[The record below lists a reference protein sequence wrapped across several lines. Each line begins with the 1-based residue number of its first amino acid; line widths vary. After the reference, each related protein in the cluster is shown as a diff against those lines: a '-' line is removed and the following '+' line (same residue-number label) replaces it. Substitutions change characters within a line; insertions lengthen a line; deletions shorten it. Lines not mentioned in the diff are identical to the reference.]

1 MKSILNISF
10 LAILLIS
17 ITTSCTNNSENKN
30 NSNSKKELTFSSA
43 QTSIKWTAYK
53 TTDKLGVKGTFHE
66 NIVTNDTSATKLEDI
81 INSTKFKIL
90 TSTVYTGNEPRD
102 YLIKTYFFGTMMN
115 TDTISGSFS
124 SAKDGK
130 GIVSIKMN
138 DVEFKNDFTY
148 TFLND
153 SLKINAT
160 LLLDNWNGYTAL
172 SSLHEQCFDK
182 HTGPDGVSKTWSDVD
197 VEIISVFK

>member
-1 MKSILNISF
+1 MKSILNIF
-10 LAILLIS
+10 IFAVLLIS
-17 ITTSCTNNSENKN
+17 ITSSCSNNSEKNKDTLA
-30 NSNSKKELTFSSA
+30 KKELSFLGA

-53 TTDKLGVKGTFHE
+53 TTDKLGVKGTFKNTIIE
-66 NIVTNDTSATKLEDI
+66 NDASATKLEDI
-81 INSTKFKIL
+81 INSTKFKIPI
-90 TSTVYTGNEPRD
+90 STLYTGNDPRD
-102 YLIKTYFFGTMMN
+102 YLIKTYFFGSMMD

-130 GIVSIKMN
+130 GKVAIKMN
-138 DVEFKNDFTY
+138 NVEFKNDFTY
-148 TFLND
+148 TFQND

-160 LLLDNWNGYTAL
+160 LELDNWNGYTAL